1 MAQLSRSS
9 LERRVESFVKRRGKG
24 PGREPH
30 SFRFAGELFNTAA
43 KDKVRIADKESR
55 QRLQSER
62 VVGIGFGEKDNYG
75 PDNTWDTPDA
85 LTYTPD
91 PAYYRD
97 HKSYAP
103 LAGTPREVASSTRNQ
118 TPSYR

>member
-1 MAQLSRSS
+1 MSQLPRSP
-9 LERRVESFVKRRGKG
+9 LERRAESFINRRGNR

-30 SFRFAGELFNTAA
+30 SFRFAGDIFNVEAREKKRNIEQEA
-43 KDKVRIADKESR
+43 RRK
-55 QRLQSER
+55 LQAER

-75 PDNTWDTPDA
+75 PDNSWDTPDT
-85 LTYTPD
+85 LRYTPD
-91 PAYYRD
+91 PAYYKG

-103 LAGTPREVASSTRNQ
+103 LAGTPREVADSKRSQ